1 MELDYSIHGYPG
13 HRGYPHFSTYISII
27 CIEATYTWSEIYVV
41 LYALLKWDLS
51 VPFFVLFIQISFLSL
66 LRYLVLLVHR
76 IQATSVFL
84 EHWLDIHLTRTL
96 LPPQCTSSYQWNRF
110 YRNTTNSNMVENI
123 HSHLLTFTD
132 SSSETELEIVT
143 LHISQ
148 CVQVKLQKNKILH
161 VVTQFSTLTEYLQYI
176 CCLPFSSQQ
185 LPVGSAEDHLLQYL
199 CFVAPISQGHSLP
212 CIRDSFIYFKQHRR
226 ET

>member
-66 LRYLVLLVHR
+66 LHYLVLLVHR

-84 EHWLDIHLTRTL
+84 EHWLDIHSYL
-96 LPPQCTSSYQWNRF
+96 LSAPLPISETGF
-110 YRNTTNSNMVENI
+110 TEA
-123 HSHLLTFTD
+123 LLTATWLK
-132 SSSETELEIVT
+132 TYIV
-143 LHISQ
+143 
-148 CVQVKLQKNKILH
+148 
-161 VVTQFSTLTEYLQYI
+161 I
-176 CCLPFSSQQ
+176 C
-185 LPVGSAEDHLLQYL
+185 
-199 CFVAPISQGHSLP
+199 
-212 CIRDSFIYFKQHRR
+212 
-226 ET
+226 

>member
-66 LRYLVLLVHR
+66 LHYLVLLVHR

-84 EHWLDIHLTRTL
+84 EHWLDIHSCL
-96 LPPQCTSSYQWNRF
+96 LSAPLPISETGF
-110 YRNTTNSNMVENI
+110 TEA
-123 HSHLLTFTD
+123 LLTATWLK
-132 SSSETELEIVT
+132 TYIVICWPLLTVQVNLEIVT

-185 LPVGSAEDHLLQYL
+185 LPAGSAEDHLLQYL

>member
-13 HRGYPHFSTYISII
+13 HRGNPHFSTYISII
-27 CIEATYTWSEIYVV
+27 CIKAPYTWSEIYAV

-51 VPFFVLFIQISFLSL
+51 VPFFVLFIQISFLSVL
-66 LRYLVLLVHR
+66 HYLVLLVHR

-96 LPPQCTSSYQWNRF
+96 LHPQCTSSYQWNQF
-110 YRNTTNSNMVENI
+110 YRCTTNSNMVENI
-123 HSHLLTFTD
+123 RSHLLTFTD
-132 SSSETELEIVT
+132 SSGELGNCDITYKSTRPSQAAEKQDSACSNLVFHSNRIPSIYLLPPFFITAASSRVSWRSPSAVSLLCGSHLPGT
-143 LHISQ
+143 L
-148 CVQVKLQKNKILH
+148 
-161 VVTQFSTLTEYLQYI
+161 
-176 CCLPFSSQQ
+176 
-185 LPVGSAEDHLLQYL
+185 A
-199 CFVAPISQGHSLP
+199 